1 MKRFLIFFVIFFL
14 ACSHK
19 IEYPNWFKNPPQ
31 DRKNILYATGEG
43 IDKTSAI
50 NDALT
55 QIANKISTSISSNFF
70 VYQGYIQNNKEVNTM
85 KSVQKQILQKIN
97 NFHFY
102 DYRVLKIK
110 SLSDKDYIAL
120 IEVNKAKNAK
130 LIIEKNKILLE
141 NLKNKFKILK
151 NPILKIKFAKNTINL
166 INKKVFPQLFIAK
179 VLGEDSDDL
188 IQEYQQFLVL
198 LEKYLQS
205 IKISIKAN
213 KYRNILKDSL
223 DFPIVLNSNL
233 LIKMNVKEVSVKVN
247 DEYVYQIKVF
257 LTISYNKVILLSKE
271 IVVSKYSYVSFDVSK
286 NLALQELKIK
296 LRDFFKGLFK

>member
-14 ACSHK
+14 GCLHK
-19 IEYPNWFKNPPQ
+19 VEYPAWFKNPPQ
-31 DRKNILYATGEG
+31 DRGNVLYATGEG

-70 VYQGYIQNNKEVNTM
+70 IYQGYIQNNKEINTM

-102 DYRVLKIK
+102 DYKVLKIK

-120 IEVNKAKNAK
+120 VEVNKAKNAK

-141 NLKNKFKILK
+141 NLRNKFKILK
-151 NPILKIKFAKNTINL
+151 NPILKIKFAINTINL

-179 VLGEDSDDL
+179 VLGGDSDNL

-205 IKISIKAN
+205 IKIAIKAN

-223 DFPIVLNSNL
+223 DFPIVSNSNL
-233 LIKMNVKEVSVKVN
+233 LIKMNVKETSVKV
-247 DEYVYQIKVF
+247 DEEYIYQIKVF
-257 LTISYNKVILLSKE
+257 LTINYKEIVLVSKE
-271 IVVSKYSYVSFDVSK
+271 IVVSKYSYVNFNVSK

-296 LRDFFKGLFK
+296 LKEFFKKLF